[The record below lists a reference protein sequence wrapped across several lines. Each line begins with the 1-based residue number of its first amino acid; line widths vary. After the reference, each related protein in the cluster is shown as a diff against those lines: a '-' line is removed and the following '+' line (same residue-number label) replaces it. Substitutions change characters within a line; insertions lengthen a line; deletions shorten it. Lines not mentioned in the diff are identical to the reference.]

1 MIDETTGQT
10 PRVAGADPEQL
21 GEGEQNILEGQSRK
35 WGAPLGNHLIY
46 ARVPEIFH
54 GAQGMWRGLDAARTV
69 ESTLLRILNRRVA
82 ILNGC
87 VF

>member
-1 MIDETTGQT
+1 MDDRPA
-10 PRVAGADPEQL
+10 PRISGVNPDDLDDRERT
-21 GEGEQNILEGQSRK
+21 ILERQRRK
-35 WGAPLGNHLIY
+35 WGEPLANHLLY

-54 GAQGMWRGLDAARTV
+54 GAQAMWRGLGSAGKIEAPLAA
-69 ESTLLRILNRRVA
+69 LLNRRVA